1 MDERLL
7 VFHHHEKHAVGIV
20 VFIAA
25 LFFAFASFMARPLYA
40 QQPIRTDQ
48 TSAAERAR
56 QRQTR
61 RNDQMETELRIS
73 SLEKASR
80 QPAEEESPRLAN
92 LQLKDDFE
100 QLQTINNQMMIM
112 VFANNVLDYK
122 RVSEAITEIRKRAA
136 RLKSNLPLPVAEK
149 DGQEAEQPLK
159 GLNEL
164 NQGEVKPA
172 LLSLDDLIQ
181 RFVTNPV
188 FQQSQ
193 VVDIQQSSKARRDL
207 EAILKLSEK
216 IRKSA
221 DKLTKVQSP

>member
-1 MDERLL
+1 M
-7 VFHHHEKHAVGIV
+7 FHHHEKRAVSLV
-20 VFIAA
+20 VFSAA
-25 LFFAFASFMARPLYA
+25 LFACASLMARPLYA
-40 QQPIRTDQ
+40 QQPPRADA

-56 QRQTR
+56 QRQIS
-61 RNDQMETELRIS
+61 RNDRLETELRINA
-73 SLEKASR
+73 LERESR
-80 QPAEEESPRLAN
+80 QPRTEESPRSAN
-92 LQLKDDFE
+92 MKLKDDFE
-100 QLQTINNQMMIM
+100 QLQTVNNQMMAM

-136 RLKSNLPLPVAEK
+136 KLMSNLPLPPAEK
-149 DGQEAEQPLK
+149 DGPEEQPLK

-216 IRKSA
+216 IRKST
-221 DKLTKVQSP
+221 DKLMKTSSP

>member
-1 MDERLL
+1 M
-7 VFHHHEKHAVGIV
+7 FQNHEKRAVSLV
-20 VFIAA
+20 VFSAA
-25 LFFAFASFMARPLYA
+25 LFACASFMARPLYA
-40 QQPIRTDQ
+40 QQPPRSDA

-56 QRQTR
+56 QRQIS
-61 RNDQMETELRIS
+61 RNDQLETELRINA
-73 SLEKASR
+73 LERESR
-80 QPAEEESPRLAN
+80 QPGTKESPRLAN
-92 LQLKDDFE
+92 MQLKNDFE
-100 QLQTINNQMMIM
+100 QLQTVNNQMMAM

-136 RLKSNLPLPVAEK
+136 RLKSNLPLPSAEK
-149 DGQEAEQPLK
+149 DGQEEQPLK

-221 DKLTKVQSP
+221 DKLMKASSP